1 MKRESVIRAAWPDWA
16 IFDSCWPNFLTK
28 VSQIFYDF
36 LGFFKIHY
44 FLSKNWCGNF
54 LDRFWKYLGYFWF
67 QHLVTL
73 QRATVMFV
81 DTLVQILNNLG
92 PRPRRR
98 ILKFCQNSILKM
110 SSYTT
115 DVEAAVNLL
124 KIETFRWK
132 NPSSNFK
139 QAVKYT
145 ILVTMFV
152 VCAKWS
158 KISYKY

>member
-1 MKRESVIRAAWPDWA
+1 
-16 IFDSCWPNFLTK
+16 
-28 VSQIFYDF
+28 
-36 LGFFKIHY
+36 
-44 FLSKNWCGNF
+44 
-54 LDRFWKYLGYFWF
+54 
-67 QHLVTL
+67 
-73 QRATVMFV
+73 
-81 DTLVQILNNLG
+81 
-92 PRPRRR
+92 
-98 ILKFCQNSILKM
+98 M

-132 NPSSNFK
+132 NPSLNFK